1 MLRPARRPAFSPSR
15 PRPRLPPVRTRS
27 LIAALAGAAAVA
39 TAIPSPAPA
48 EGLTGVVGQMT
59 CVAPTDAAGLDAML
73 TRAGSPLAGEGAA
86 FVSQGLAAGVDPRA
100 LVAIAAHETMLET
113 YLPAQAIRNPFGLGP
128 GMAFAR
134 EGDAIALAARTL
146 GDSYLPEGRD
156 TLATIG
162 AKWAP
167 LGAANDP
174 AGLNANWTAG
184 VGAYYAALGGD
195 PTLPVRTGTQASGPA
210 CAGGSGTV
218 SLSPLPPAEPSGPP
232 VVTAW
237 GGAVPRGEGAPAV
250 IEGFVFP
257 LALPEG
263 APALYGDSFREPG
276 PVDCDGARLQ
286 CAVTLATSPGAHAV
300 AVAAGTLRGAT
311 PAEREE
317 GIAFWVEAAGGDRV
331 GYGPLVSYA
340 PGVGE
345 GAPVTAGQPLGV
357 DSGLLRLTWTRDG
370 RRIDPFP
377 LLEATRPPAPAP

>member
-1 MLRPARRPAFSPSR
+1 
-15 PRPRLPPVRTRS
+15 VRARS

-48 EGLTGVVGQMT
+48 QGLTGVVGQMS
-59 CVAPTDAAGLDAML
+59 CVAPGDAAGLDAVL
-73 TRAGSPLAGEGAA
+73 TRAGSPLAGEGAT
-86 FVSQGLAAGVDPRA
+86 FVAEGVAAGVDPRA

-128 GMAFAR
+128 GMAFAD
-134 EGDAIALAARTL
+134 ESDAIAFAARTL
-146 GDSYLPEGRD
+146 ADGYLPEGRD

-167 LGAANDP
+167 LGVANDP
-174 AGLNANWTAG
+174 SGLNANWTAG

-195 PTLPVRTGTQASGPA
+195 PARPVRTGSQDAGPA
-210 CAGGSGTV
+210 CAGGAAAA
-218 SLSPLPPAEPSGPP
+218 SLSPLPPAEPTGPP

-237 GGAVPRGEGAPAV
+237 GGALPRGEGVPAV

-257 LALPEG
+257 LALPQG
-263 APALYGDSFREPG
+263 APALYRDAFREPG
-276 PVDCDGARLQ
+276 PVDCGGARLQ
-286 CAVTLATSPGAHAV
+286 CAVTIATSPGAHAV
-300 AVAAGTLRGAT
+300 AAAAGTLRGAT

-317 GIAFWVEAAGGDRV
+317 GIAFWDETAGGDRM

-345 GAPVTAGQPLGV
+345 GAPVIAGQPLGI
-357 DSGLLRLTWTRDG
+357 DSGLLRLAWTRAG
-370 RRIDPFP
+370 ERIDPFP
-377 LLEATRPPAPAP
+377 LLQATRPPSPAP